1 MPGLLLCRGTVPIAT
16 QAYALKTCGEALGIG
31 RTVGEPIEA
40 AHYPPATIGHQAHA
54 LHLTGAPAYGITG
67 RDVEMHAPGL
77 GSIKHQ
83 TPVHLEKGIVG
94 AHEDRMVR
102 GVLHRQ
108 LHATAPRIQ
117 GNRSRTKQALT
128 RFHVASSFP
137 APIGC
142 STCSTRMPSP
152 NRHSSLMVPMSSA
165 TPSSTSPALS
175 VLWPTRSTS
184 S

>member
-1 MPGLLLCRGTVPIAT
+1 MPGLLLSRRTVPIAT
-16 QAYALKTCGEALGIG
+16 QTYALKTCGEALGIG

-40 AHYPPATIGHQAHA
+40 AYDPSATIGHQTYA

-67 RDVEMHAPGL
+67 WDVEMHTPGL

-108 LHATAPRIQ
+108 LHGTAPRIQ
-117 GNRSRTKQALT
+117 GNRAGTEQALT
-128 RFHVASSFP
+128 RFHWASPFP
-137 APIGC
+137 GPIGC
-142 STCSTRMPSP
+142 STWSTRIPSP
-152 NRHSSLMVPMSSA
+152 NRHSSLIVPMSSA
-165 TPSSTSPALS
+165 TPSSTSSALS
-175 VLWPTRSTS
+175 VLWPTHITS